1 MEKGQRRMCGR
12 VPNAPM
18 ERAAWTTERRVVQE
32 LMVMHSHVEA
42 DAAGRDESK
51 PAERR
56 RRVRR
61 YWYAGEFICSV
72 CVIDRK

>member
-42 DAAGRDESK
+42 DAVGREERR

-61 YWYAGEFICSV
+61 YWYAGEFILLV
-72 CVIDRK
+72 F